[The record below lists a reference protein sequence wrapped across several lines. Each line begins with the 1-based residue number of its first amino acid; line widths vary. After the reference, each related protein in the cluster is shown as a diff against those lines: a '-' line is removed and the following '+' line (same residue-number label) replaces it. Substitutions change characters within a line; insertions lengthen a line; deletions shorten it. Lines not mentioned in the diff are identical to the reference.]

1 MLLIKRNEINDLAV
15 TVSKH
20 KTIASPYYLFSF
32 QHIMSKETVQ
42 FFPKNISTST
52 NRYDEFQFHEGQ
64 EPNSYTGDIPY
75 EIFPFEGQ
83 YYYSIYECF
92 TTGNTNPQFAYEK
105 LEEGRAIVEDS
116 QVPDPYTFT
125 YQSDNENNANYIYYT
140 PGTNVPRLQ
149 VSMHV
154 FAFND
159 FDINYSWQYGY
170 PSMFIQQLV
179 PGGNIDVVPS
189 CLYDETLEGCFLR
202 ASGDT
207 WYQEIQT
214 GSTWPGFKVYFDL
227 DEVKG
232 LGYAFGNADN
242 TTGRTITGITYNT
255 FVQLTDTFLIAQK
268 TFHYSDGAD
277 IPGGGQ
283 GFNVGNDLLVNY
295 KLQGNESPC
304 VLPTPTPTPTS
315 TSTPTPTPTQT
326 TTPTPTPTNTLTP
339 TPTVTST
346 NTPTPTTTPTTT
358 PTNTPTITPTVTPTN
373 TPTTTPTNT
382 PTQTTTPTQT
392 PTNTPTITP
401 TNTPTNTPTITPT
414 ITPTNTNTPTP
425 TVTPTNT
432 TTPTPTPSAVV
443 EYFILAEDGDVLTA
457 ENNDGLQQESAP

>member
-52 NRYDEFQFHEGQ
+52 NRYDEFQFHEGK
-64 EPNSYTGDIPY
+64 EPTNYTGDIPY

-140 PGTNVPRLQ
+140 PGTNEARLQ
-149 VSMHV
+149 VSMV
-154 FAFND
+154 VSAFNSYPL
-159 FDINYSWQYGY
+159 NYSWQYGY
-170 PSMFIQQLV
+170 PSMYVQQLE
-179 PGGNIDVVPS
+179 PGGSIDIVPS

-232 LGYAFGNADN
+232 LGYTFGRGDNATG
-242 TTGRTITGITYNT
+242 TTVTGITYNT

-268 TFHYSDGAD
+268 TFHYSDGTNVA
-277 IPGGGQ
+277 GGGQ
-283 GFNVGNDLLVNY
+283 GFNTGTDLLVNY
-295 KLQGNESPC
+295 DLQGNESPC

-315 TSTPTPTPTQT
+315 TTTPTPTPSST

-358 PTNTPTITPTVTPTN
+358 PTNTPTTTPTN

-382 PTQTTTPTQT
+382 PTPTTTPTT
-392 PTNTPTITP
+392 
-401 TNTPTNTPTITPT
+401 TPTNTPTITPT
-414 ITPTNTNTPTP
+414 ITPTNTPTQ
-425 TVTPTNT
+425 TPTNT
-432 TTPTPTPSAVV
+432 PTITPTGTLTPTPTPSATPPTNFHI
-443 EYFILAEDGDVLTA
+443 EAENGDHLRT
-457 ENNDGLQQESAP
+457 ENNDGLITEAAP

>member
-64 EPNSYTGDIPY
+64 EPTNYTGDIPY

-140 PGTNVPRLQ
+140 PGTNEARLQ
-149 VSMHV
+149 VSMV
-154 FAFND
+154 VSAFNNYPL
-159 FDINYSWQYGY
+159 NYSWQYGY
-170 PSMFIQQLV
+170 PSMFIQQLEA
-179 PGGNIDVVPS
+179 GGSIDVVPS

-232 LGYAFGNADN
+232 LGYTFGRGDNATG
-242 TTGRTITGITYNT
+242 TTVTGITYNN
-255 FVQLTDTFLIAQK
+255 FQQLTDTFFIAQK
-268 TFHYSDGAD
+268 TFHYSDGTNVA
-277 IPGGGQ
+277 GGGQ
-283 GFNVGNDLLVNY
+283 GFNTGTDLFVNY
-295 KLQGNESPC
+295 DLQGNESPC

-315 TSTPTPTPTQT
+315 T
-326 TTPTPTPTNTLTP
+326 TTPTPTPTSTLTP

-346 NTPTPTTTPTTT
+346 LTPTPTTTPTTT
-358 PTNTPTITPTVTPTN
+358 PTNTPTTTPTN

-382 PTQTTTPTQT
+382 PT
-392 PTNTPTITP
+392 
-401 TNTPTNTPTITPT
+401 
-414 ITPTNTNTPTP
+414 NTPTP
-425 TVTPTNT
+425 TPTT
-432 TTPTPTPSAVV
+432 THTPTPTPSATPP
-443 EYFILAEDGDVLTA
+443 EQFFILAENSDVLTA